1 MGGAVTEVHRPAGSR
16 TCVRRD
22 LPTIRPPYAHQG
34 YLRTSS
40 AVQHP
45 LPHVSPKCGTK
56 RIVGLPSSRCGWGLF
71 EPGDALERVLWCGR
85 SEDFRN
91 RHGGPARVALN
102 LEPTFAVHSRHEI
115 LRYSWLVGLK
125 PARSRSTRFVRGS
138 IVVVTCLA
146 PSIQR
151 RSPAMTTE
159 PTAAISRRRRP
170 RGRYPKHRTALLPNA
185 RSAYLSTSKPTR

>member
-115 LRYSWLVGLK
+115 LDFLAELTVTTGKRTECVLGCCRGIV
-125 PARSRSTRFVRGS
+125 RTTRAEVC
-138 IVVVTCLA
+138 IV
-146 PSIQR
+146 
-151 RSPAMTTE
+151 
-159 PTAAISRRRRP
+159 
-170 RGRYPKHRTALLPNA
+170 
-185 RSAYLSTSKPTR
+185 

>member
-102 LEPTFAVHSRHEI
+102 LEPTFAVHN
-115 LRYSWLVGLK
+115 WLVGLK
-125 PARSRSTRFVRGS
+125 PAPSRTTRFVRDS
-138 IVVVTCLA
+138 IVVATGLTR
-146 PSIQR
+146 SNWH
-151 RSPAMTTE
+151 RSPALTTE
-159 PTAAISRRRRP
+159 PTTVISRRRKP
-170 RGRYPKHRTALLPNA
+170 RG
-185 RSAYLSTSKPTR
+185 